1 MSIFPQLILN
11 TTSKAEVKDQ
21 AKRIYLQWPIAA
33 DNIFTY
39 LLYNI
44 NSTRHVAPV
53 MIFKVYTGF
62 LKKIINTLFSNAT
75 FVTQNQHSVTDAS
88 RTPRG
93 CGFDVLE
100 CQKGWQLV
108 IKVNWKFLRFSIAIG
123 HLFTEIANQLALFL
137 ESHQFLLVF
146 LANIFAALGVVGWNK
161 KTKCCE
167 FALAVSALT
176 KCTETTVCDR
186 GLRSKCKPDI
196 TAASTPPFL
205 SKKETNSISPPPV
218 FWSGFSWLERAS
230 QGFGRT
236 REHDRFFSRQG
247 IFLGLIWGN
256 KGYLYH

>member
-1 MSIFPQLILN
+1 MFFHISLRVEKGQREFSIVFAHAFATGCYKTRAMSIFPQLILN

-100 CQKGWQLV
+100 CQKG
-108 IKVNWKFLRFSIAIG
+108 
-123 HLFTEIANQLALFL
+123 
-137 ESHQFLLVF
+137 
-146 LANIFAALGVVGWNK
+146 
-161 KTKCCE
+161 
-167 FALAVSALT
+167 
-176 KCTETTVCDR
+176 
-186 GLRSKCKPDI
+186 
-196 TAASTPPFL
+196 
-205 SKKETNSISPPPV
+205 
-218 FWSGFSWLERAS
+218 
-230 QGFGRT
+230 
-236 REHDRFFSRQG
+236 
-247 IFLGLIWGN
+247 
-256 KGYLYH
+256 

>member
-1 MSIFPQLILN
+1 M
-11 TTSKAEVKDQ
+11 KDY
-21 AKRIYLQWPIAA
+21 AKRIYLQSPIAA

-44 NSTRHVAPV
+44 NSTTHVAPV
-53 MIFKVYTGF
+53 MMFKVYTGF
-62 LKKIINTLFSNAT
+62 LKKIINTLFSINAT
-75 FVTQNQHSVTDAS
+75 FVTQYQHSATDAS

-108 IKVNWKFLRFSIAIG
+108 IKVNWKILRFSVAIG

-167 FALAVSALT
+167 FALAGLQKS
-176 KCTETTVCDR
+176 TEITTWDR
-186 GLRSKCKPDI
+186 GLRSEFEPNI
-196 TAASTPPFL
+196 TAASTPKTPFL
-205 SKKETNSISPPPV
+205 K
-218 FWSGFSWLERAS
+218 
-230 QGFGRT
+230 
-236 REHDRFFSRQG
+236 
-247 IFLGLIWGN
+247 
-256 KGYLYH
+256 